1 MHASSSPGH
10 SNIPLGLIHISSRN
24 LLKIY
29 QAVGRHLGAHPH
41 DENRFPNFRQVNK
54 TVLTRGA
61 NGPLEGDI
69 HSAKYFHGR

>member
-1 MHASSSPGH
+1 M
-10 SNIPLGLIHISSRN
+10 GLIDISSHN

-29 QAVGRHLGAHPH
+29 QAVDRHLRVHPH

-61 NGPLEGDI
+61 DGPLEGGI

>member
-1 MHASSSPGH
+1 MYASSSPGH
-10 SNIPLGLIHISSRN
+10 SNIAIGLIDISSQN

-29 QAVGRHLGAHPH
+29 QAIDCHLGAHPH

-54 TVLTRGA
+54 TILTRGA
-61 NGPLEGDI
+61 DGPLEGGT